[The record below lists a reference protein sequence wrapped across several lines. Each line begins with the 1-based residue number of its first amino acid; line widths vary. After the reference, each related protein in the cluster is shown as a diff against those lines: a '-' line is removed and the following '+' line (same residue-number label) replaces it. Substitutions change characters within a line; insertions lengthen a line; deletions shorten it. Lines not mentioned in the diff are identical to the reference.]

1 LFKSAVIFHLRNL
14 VTQEKERW
22 AEADA
27 PSKLLEQNTRS
38 ISGES
43 RRFATSRVETGND
56 AGRSA
61 AREFSWL
68 RFLLCQ
74 WSNVALNLLVRQSQ
88 FTQMVCDR
96 VDTPLVFISHAQGLH
111 VSPNEEAQRKW
122 LSLSSGLLL
131 S

>member
-1 LFKSAVIFHLRNL
+1 M
-14 VTQEKERW
+14 
-22 AEADA
+22 
-27 PSKLLEQNTRS
+27 
-38 ISGES
+38 
-43 RRFATSRVETGND
+43 
-56 AGRSA
+56 
-61 AREFSWL
+61 
-68 RFLLCQ
+68 FLLCQ

-122 LSLSSGLLL
+122 LSLSAGLLL